1 VGPGDLR
8 DILSGLSTRTDARVL
23 VDMRL
28 SDDAGVV
35 RLDRDRGLIHT
46 IDVITPIVDDPETF
60 GRVAAANAVSD
71 VYAMGGEPTSAVSL
85 LALPKGLPARAVAQI
100 LRGAQDVLDRCGAFL
115 VGGHSVKDAELKVG
129 FAVTGVVDPRRMTT
143 NQAGRPGDRL
153 LLTKPLGTG
162 VLYQAMKAERRTAAE
177 TRALVANLT
186 ALNQRAAQK
195 MVEAGVRCA
204 TDVTGF
210 GLVGHALNIA
220 RGSGVDVV
228 LDAARLPALPGVPG
242 YLAEGIFPG
251 TTNTNLKGYGR
262 GLVVGKGVPEAAVRL
277 AADPQTS
284 GGLLIAVAPRKAAAL
299 RATLEAWEVGE
310 VRKPRGKAPAV
321 RLVPHL
327 GADPEERA

>member
-1 VGPGDLR
+1 MGPGDLR
-8 DILSGLSTRTDARVL
+8 DILSGLSKRADGRVL
-23 VDMRL
+23 VDMGL

-71 VYAMGGEPTSAVSL
+71 VYAMGGEPLSAVSL
-85 LALPKGLPARAVAQI
+85 VALPKGLPARAVGDI
-100 LRGAQDVLDRCGAFL
+100 LKGAQDVLDRCGAFL
-115 VGGHSVKDAELKVG
+115 VGGHTVKDAELKVG
-129 FAVTGVVDPRRMTT
+129 FAVTGLVDPRKMTT
-143 NQAGRPGDRL
+143 NQGARPGDRL
-153 LLTKPLGTG
+153 LLTKALGTG

-177 TRALVANLT
+177 TRALVANMV
-186 ALNQRAAQK
+186 ALNQRAAQR
-195 MVEAGVRCA
+195 MVEVGVRCA

-210 GLVGHALNIA
+210 GLVGHALNVA
-220 RGSGVDVV
+220 RGSKVDMV
-228 LDAARLPALPGVPG
+228 LDASQIPALPGVEG

-251 TTNTNLKGYGR
+251 TTNANLKGYGR

-284 GGLLIAVAPRKAAAL
+284 GGLLIAVTPRKAAAL
-299 RATLEAWEVGE
+299 KDALGAWEVGE

-321 RLVPHL
+321 RLVASL
-327 GADPEERA
+327 GPGTP